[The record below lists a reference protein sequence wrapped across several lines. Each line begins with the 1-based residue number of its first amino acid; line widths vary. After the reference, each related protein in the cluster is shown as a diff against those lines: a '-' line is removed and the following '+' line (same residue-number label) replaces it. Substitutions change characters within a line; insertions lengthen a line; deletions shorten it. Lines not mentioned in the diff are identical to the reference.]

1 MRILFVGLVLLAA
14 CKEEPTI
21 VIKFEPADLSGH
33 TDGGRKPP
41 DMARPADLAVA
52 TAPGPACKVAADCV
66 AVPKD
71 CCDCNH
77 GGALMVTDKK
87 SAAAKKSCK
96 DTVCTAMM
104 SNDPSCGMHADCVA
118 GHCALVAGEA
128 PKTDGKK
135 KQK

>member
-1 MRILFVGLVLLAA
+1 MIFAGLVLLAA

-21 VIKFEPADLSGH
+21 VIKFEPADMYGRG
-33 TDGGRKPP
+33 DGGRKLA
-41 DMARPADLAVA
+41 DMAAPRDLAVA
-52 TAPGPACKVAADCV
+52 VVPGPACKVAADCA
-66 AVPKD
+66 AVPKE

-77 GGALMVTDKK
+77 GGALVVGDKK
-87 SAAAKKSCK
+87 MAAAAKKSCK

-128 PKTDGKK
+128 PKADGKK